1 MYNWKIVFRGDALLV
16 LLAVCTHPA
25 GAQNGKS
32 DPVQQN
38 RRSSRFELYRA
49 PARSDTIEYRWSTG
63 AITGQP
69 AVAGRTARIRLLDEN
84 PLCYAYAY
92 EARPHLAT
100 VDIARLL
107 TGLGTIPG
115 AAAAATTP
123 PSTRA
128 GAADSARS
136 DLNPLR
142 LKGMRGGERPE
153 RATGITVDQVRTYAK
168 HAIEAVDV
176 VRRDVASLEAALAL
190 IEKPTCDG
198 TVPAS
203 ALLGEWNASP
213 GARNRLSAL
222 VGNVSAADTALNI
235 AGAAFQRLDRN
246 GLAPGS
252 LAAVVGLS
260 TSLESARSSLDS
272 LERARPELVRRMAR
286 ADAIV
291 RALEKRTEGAFLEPY
306 VPQGTDT
313 LYLVLTRREL
323 RPADGKPANPTVQTI
338 PLPVRNGMRFFLSA
352 GALASGLRA
361 RDYQRVTRAY
371 ADTTRGVYSTYAN
384 VSRGNTFAF
393 SPVLQGN
400 VAFRDVA
407 GGGVSFLGSTGIAVR
422 SVNGSNSPEFLLGA
436 GLGFLDRM
444 VFTAGVHMGRRERLL
459 LGNATEVATGPVSDK
474 VTDESAIGV
483 EWKPAFMTA
492 FSIRLTN

>member
-1 MYNWKIVFRGDALLV
+1 MYTWKVVLRGAALLV

-25 GAQNGKS
+25 GAQNRGS
-32 DPVQQN
+32 DAVQQSQPSN
-38 RRSSRFELYRA
+38 RLKRYRA
-49 PARSDTIEYRWSTG
+49 PARSDTIKYRWSTG
-63 AITGQP
+63 ALTGEP

-84 PLCYAYAY
+84 PLCYSYAY
-92 EARPHLAT
+92 EARPHLAS

-115 AAAAATTP
+115 AAAAATT
-123 PSTRA
+123 TQAAAA
-128 GAADSARS
+128 GTADSAALGTNW
-136 DLNPLR
+136 LNSGRELQN
-142 LKGMRGGERPE
+142 LVESASGM
-153 RATGITVDQVRTYAK
+153 TVDAARSKVTE
-168 HAIEAVDV
+168 AITAVDL
-176 VRRDVASLEAALAL
+176 VRSTVASLEATLAL

-203 ALLGEWNASP
+203 AVVAEWDETSN
-213 GARNRLSAL
+213 LSGLA
-222 VGNVSAADTALNI
+222 GNVSTAVLALDIARAAVLSVEDDGVDAT
-235 AGAAFQRLDRN
+235 
-246 GLAPGS
+246 S
-252 LAAVVGLS
+252 LATLVGLG
-260 TSLESARSSLDS
+260 TSLQSARTSLDS

-291 RALEKRTEGAFLEPY
+291 RALAERTDNAFLEPF

-323 RPADGKPANPTVQTI
+323 HPADGKPANPTVQTI

-384 VSRGNTFAF
+384 VSRGNTFGF

-400 VAFRDVA
+400 VAFRDVR

-459 LGNATEVATGPVSDK
+459 LGNPTEVAGGPVSDK
-474 VTDESAIGV
+474 VTDDSAIGV